1 MARFLKCMAQ
11 ATRVTIAGLLL
22 VLGTT
27 ALAQAPRLKWVSRI
41 EPVYPQ
47 MAKIAHIQGEVWIE
61 LELDPQ
67 GAIVSLLPLSGH
79 PILIQAASDSLRK
92 SKFACENCSEETT
105 FFSVAVRFKMDDPP
119 KTAPAPCPVADAT
132 RNPRKGR
139 SARCFYLWRC
149 AAR

>member
-1 MARFLKCMAQ
+1 MLKGH
-11 ATRVTIAGLLL
+11 ATIVGLLL
-22 VLGTT
+22 ILGTT
-27 ALAQAPRLKWVSRI
+27 ALAQEPRLKWVSRI

-47 MAKIAHIQGEVWIE
+47 MAKIAHIQGDVWIE

-92 SKFACENCSEETT
+92 SKFACENCSEEST
-105 FFSVAVRFKMDDPP
+105 FFSVAIRFKMDDPP
-119 KTAPAPCPVADAT
+119 KPVPQPGPVADAS
-132 RNPRKGR
+132 RSAPKRR
-139 SARCFYLWRC
+139 SARCLYLWRC